1 MSEITIAL
9 GRKIRLLR
17 QSRGWT
23 QEMLAEYADLHVS
36 YVVLLE
42 KGSSRATIET
52 LEKLASA
59 FNISISDL
67 VQSLGDTKDEP
78 KQRRLRALLEDFAQ
92 KIDSLYS
99 E

>member
-9 GRKIRLLR
+9 GKKIRPLR

-42 KGSSRATIET
+42 KGSSRATSSP
-52 LEKLASA
+52 EKPSNPRAS
-59 FNISISDL
+59 L
-67 VQSLGDTKDEP
+67 KE
-78 KQRRLRALLEDFAQ
+78 AQ
-92 KIDSLYS
+92 VA
-99 E
+99 